1 MLKTSVRI
9 FLLFLF
15 TVCVALATGF
25 ATYTVTRRMI
35 EEENSSAA
43 AATEAKA
50 FPKATLISE
59 TNQSEERKDSAV
71 QFEYYI
77 VRLMG
82 DELGI
87 YVSHSGDEEFLYT
100 EKIYKNNLSQRDI
113 ELLESGVKLKDTP
126 ELTGFLEN
134 FTS

>member
-1 MLKTSVRI
+1 MLTTSVRI
-9 FLLFLF
+9 LLLFLF

-25 ATYTVTRRMI
+25 ATYTVTRRVI
-35 EEENSSAA
+35 AEQNAVAAEAEPKQHTETTTPTSLKKQEE
-43 AATEAKA
+43 
-50 FPKATLISE
+50 
-59 TNQSEERKDSAV
+59 QKDTAV

-82 DELGI
+82 DELGV

-113 ELLESGVKLKDTP
+113 ELLESGVRLEDTP
-126 ELTGFLEN
+126 ALTGFLEN

>member
-9 FLLFLF
+9 LLLFLF

-25 ATYTVTRRMI
+25 ATYTITRRVI
-35 EEENSSAA
+35 AEQNAVAADVEPKQRTDATVPTSLKNQEE
-43 AATEAKA
+43 
-50 FPKATLISE
+50 
-59 TNQSEERKDSAV
+59 QKDTAV

-82 DELGI
+82 DELGV

-100 EKIYKNNLSQRDI
+100 EKIYKNNLSKRDI
-113 ELLESGVKLKDTP
+113 ELLESGVRLEDTP
-126 ELTGFLEN
+126 ALTGFLEN